1 MVGVGH
7 PLRGDDYIGS
17 FILRELKRSTNMMP
31 VNVQLVNAEDS
42 VESVITKL
50 VELKPKHVIFIDA
63 CEMNMKP
70 GEIRLIPVAATE
82 YPFFTTHGI
91 PLKLLSEQLLP
102 ESESWILAVQPK
114 QVQFSDNPSPEVHRV
129 ALEISEYVS
138 KLLTEV
144 TN

>member
-1 MVGVGH
+1 MVGIGH

-17 FILRELKRSTNMMP
+17 FILRELKKSVNVMP
-31 VNVQLVNAEDS
+31 VNVQLINAEDS
-42 VESVITKL
+42 VESVITRL
-50 VELKPKHVIFIDA
+50 VELRPKHVIFIDA
-63 CEMNMKP
+63 CEMNMRP
-70 GEIRLIPVAATE
+70 GETRLIPVAATE

-114 QVQFSDNPSPEVHRV
+114 QVDFSDNPSPEVRRAGV
-129 ALEISEYVS
+129 EISDYVS

-144 TN
+144 NN

>member
-1 MVGVGH
+1 
-7 PLRGDDYIGS
+7 
-17 FILRELKRSTNMMP
+17 MMP
-31 VNVQLVNAEDS
+31 VNVQLTDAEDG

-70 GEIRLIPVAATE
+70 GETRLISAAATE

-114 QVQFSDNPSPEVHRV
+114 QAEFSDSPSPEVRR
-129 ALEISEYVS
+129 AGLEISDYVS